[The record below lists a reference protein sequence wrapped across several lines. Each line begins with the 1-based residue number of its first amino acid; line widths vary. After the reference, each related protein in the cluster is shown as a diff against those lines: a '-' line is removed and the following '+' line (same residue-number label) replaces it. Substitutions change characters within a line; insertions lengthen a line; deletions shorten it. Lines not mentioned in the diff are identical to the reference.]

1 MAMYT
6 TTNGDKAMTKQ
17 YKRVMRI
24 LDKHGFQIPY
34 HSDNIIKQLVAAAD
48 YLNEK
53 ELVEMIRDYGF

>member
-1 MAMYT
+1 
-6 TTNGDKAMTKQ
+6 MTKQ